1 MMRLITIQQA
11 IDHIDALKPNM
22 FPVEKKVQ
30 WLSDVDS
37 MVFSEIYATHV
48 ASPVAEFHGYA
59 DDVDTSLT
67 LLVPEPYTDIYRN
80 YLAMQMD
87 LATAESTKYTQDM
100 LLFNASYKVFSDF
113 WRSSH
118 RPVIKRKHI
127 RF

>member
-22 FPVEKKVQ
+22 FPNEKKVQ
-30 WLSDVDS
+30 WLSDVDN
-37 MVFSEIYATHV
+37 MVFSEIYSTHA
-48 ASPVAEFHGYA
+48 ASPVTAFDGYA
-59 DDVDTSLT
+59 DDVDPGTT

-87 LATAESTKYTQDM
+87 LANAESNKYTQDM

-113 WRSSH
+113 WRTTH